1 MQNTTNTSAGTDSGQ
16 LGTTDNVRRTIEAIW
31 HIEAA
36 KVIGRA
42 ARLVRQVGLAE
53 EFAQDALLS
62 ALETWPRDGIP
73 DNPGAW
79 LMRATERRALDHL
92 RHSRLTA
99 NKADEIGAAIDFQHE
114 VASDTHAEII
124 DARLDDTIGD
134 DLLRLIFTACHP
146 ILSPDARSALTLR
159 VMGGLTTDEI
169 ARAYLR
175 PEPTIAQ
182 RIVRA
187 KRTLAAAKVSFEVP
201 RGEELG
207 RRLASV
213 LEVIYLM
220 FNEGYTA
227 TAGNDWMRPALCE
240 EALRLGRVVAGLMPD
255 ESEVWG
261 LVALMEL
268 QASRFAARISPQGE
282 PVLLLDQ
289 DRKRW
294 DHLLV
299 RRGLDA
305 LSRAE
310 SLPRREGY
318 LGPYALQASIAACHS
333 RAASVEQTDWVQI
346 VALYDALDTVVPS
359 PVVRLNRAVAV
370 SMAYGPAPALA
381 AVDALMSEPALQSYH
396 LLPSVRGE
404 LLFRLQR
411 ADEAREEFER
421 AAALAANTREKALL
435 LARAA
440 RCNAV

>member
-1 MQNTTNTSAGTDSGQ
+1 
-16 LGTTDNVRRTIEAIW
+16 V
-31 HIEAA
+31 
-36 KVIGRA
+36 
-42 ARLVRQVGLAE
+42 
-53 EFAQDALLS
+53 
-62 ALETWPRDGIP
+62 
-73 DNPGAW
+73 
-79 LMRATERRALDHL
+79 
-92 RHSRLTA
+92 
-99 NKADEIGAAIDFQHE
+99 
-114 VASDTHAEII
+114 
-124 DARLDDTIGD
+124 
-134 DLLRLIFTACHP
+134 
-146 ILSPDARSALTLR
+146 ALTLR
-159 VMGGLTTDEI
+159 LMGGLTTDEI
-169 ARAYLR
+169 ARAFLR

-201 RGEELG
+201 RGEELS